1 MREKVLGYDERKIKP
16 SSQKLIKQLEK
27 YSKIEMMKVYLLREL
42 EIYSNL
48 REMDVYNNFLQGEI
62 YVRYTDF

>member
-1 MREKVLGYDERKIKP
+1 MDGIIFIVWIKI
-16 SSQKLIKQLEK
+16 
-27 YSKIEMMKVYLLREL
+27 YLLREF

-62 YVRYTDF
+62 YVRYTDFEDLK

>member
-1 MREKVLGYDERKIKP
+1 MKI
-16 SSQKLIKQLEK
+16 
-27 YSKIEMMKVYLLREL
+27 YLLREF

-62 YVRYTDF
+62 YVRYTDFEDLK

>member
-1 MREKVLGYDERKIKP
+1 
-16 SSQKLIKQLEK
+16 
-27 YSKIEMMKVYLLREL
+27 MMKIYLLREF

-62 YVRYTDF
+62 YVRYTDFEDLK

>member
-1 MREKVLGYDERKIKP
+1 
-16 SSQKLIKQLEK
+16 
-27 YSKIEMMKVYLLREL
+27 MMKVYLLREL

-62 YVRYTDF
+62 YVRYTDFEDLK

>member
-1 MREKVLGYDERKIKP
+1 
-16 SSQKLIKQLEK
+16 
-27 YSKIEMMKVYLLREL
+27 MKVYLLREL

-62 YVRYTDF
+62 YVRYTDFEDLK